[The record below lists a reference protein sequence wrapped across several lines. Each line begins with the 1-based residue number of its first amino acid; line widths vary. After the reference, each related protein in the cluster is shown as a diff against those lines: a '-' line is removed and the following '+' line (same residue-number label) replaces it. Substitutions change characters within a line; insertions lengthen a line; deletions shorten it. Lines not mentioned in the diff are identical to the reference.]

1 MPKGKN
7 TTVTSDQNWG
17 ILGANLICGASMEFD
32 DSATLVCVGKFDAK
46 GLPLVMS
53 RHLSQQ
59 ATVTFQALSLDALLS
74 EALQQEQIEG
84 LLIHSKDGTSIRVD
98 RNHEGFIAY
107 LEQTHSGEN

>member
-1 MPKGKN
+1 
-7 TTVTSDQNWG
+7 
-17 ILGANLICGASMEFD
+17 MEFD
-32 DSATLVCVGKFDAK
+32 DSATLICVGKFDLK

-59 ATVTFQALSLDALLS
+59 ATVTFQALSLEGLLS

-84 LLIHSKDGTSIRVD
+84 LIIHHQDGSLIRVD

-107 LEQTHSGEN
+107 LEDGRSADEN

>member
-1 MPKGKN
+1 M
-7 TTVTSDQNWG
+7 G

-32 DSATLVCVGKFDAK
+32 DSVTLVCVGKFDSK

-59 ATVTFQALSLDALLS
+59 ATVTFQALSLDAVLS
-74 EALQQEQIEG
+74 EALEQEQIEG

-107 LEQTHSGEN
+107 LEQTNSGEN

>member
-1 MPKGKN
+1 
-7 TTVTSDQNWG
+7 
-17 ILGANLICGASMEFD
+17 MEFD

-53 RHLSQQ
+53 RHLSQY
-59 ATVTFQALSLDALLS
+59 ATVTFQALSLEAVLS

-107 LEQTHSGEN
+107 LEQTIA